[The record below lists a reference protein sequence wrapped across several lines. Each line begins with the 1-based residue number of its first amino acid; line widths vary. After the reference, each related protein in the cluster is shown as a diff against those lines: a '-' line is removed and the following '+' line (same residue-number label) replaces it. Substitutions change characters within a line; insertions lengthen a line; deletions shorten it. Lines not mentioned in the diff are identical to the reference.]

1 MQLQTCKY
9 LKYLFHNIRKDKQRM
24 IGLIW
29 NKTFSPYIS
38 AWRKDLILKIE
49 KQVNLQS
56 NSMLVGAVL
65 MEWYKF
71 FDSIPRNLTIAKM
84 KAYEIQNEKLRLI
97 FCMKKK
103 YMYSILSQIASG
115 IPWESTLGLF
125 SLRYLV
131 PISFSL
137 FK

>member
-1 MQLQTCKY
+1 
-9 LKYLFHNIRKDKQRM
+9 
-24 IGLIW
+24 
-29 NKTFSPYIS
+29 
-38 AWRKDLILKIE
+38 
-49 KQVNLQS
+49 
-56 NSMLVGAVL
+56 MLVGAVL